1 LLCADFLYNK
11 ITEIAILK
19 KRKQRGPML
28 SLLEKLKEHVCR
40 LFILLL
46 FVLFVNGAAVSF
58 VHAQDDV
65 AKERR
70 LKASEYRSKMMAG
83 WIGQMV
89 GVGWGAP
96 TEFQYVN
103 RTIPDEE
110 VPKWDPGMV
119 NVWNQDDL
127 YVEMTFLRSLEEYGL
142 DVSIRQAGIDFANSK
157 YQVWHANMAGR
168 NNLRN
173 GIAPPDCSHP
183 EFNKHADD
191 IDYQIEADYAG
202 LIAPGLPN
210 TVITLG
216 EKFGR
221 LVNYGDGLYAGQF
234 VGGMYAE
241 AFFEDD
247 LIKII
252 EAGLACIPAESQY
265 AEMVRDVVKWHGEY
279 PDDWRATWQK
289 INEKYYENPD
299 YRRWSCSGLD
309 GEFNIDAKIN
319 GAYIITGML
328 YANNDLDQAM
338 IISMQCGQDS
348 DCNPSNAAGVLF
360 TAVGYDNLAEKY
372 ISELEQDKKFSYTE
386 YNFPALIDVCE
397 KLARE
402 IIVQA
407 GGRIE
412 KNEAGEEVFIIPV
425 KKPQPSE
432 FVTSWEPGPTAGS
445 VFTNDE
451 LPQQLCK
458 WYSQLAL
465 LLLLVLPFFVLKE
478 NRNLKTFLI
487 IIPLISVLVLWEL
500 LRGLIYEDFIETF
513 YLDQTFVFSYSIAI
527 TLLFL
532 LGERLARINRYISFG
547 VAMVVFAVAG
557 FCATMIS
564 NNGFYD
570 GAASIYYKTYGFAAL
585 TFLLAL
591 VFSSRH
597 CRKRYSKIR
606 FLLFMLLYILVLQ
619 TITAFIG
626 LSVVW
631 GADNVINIYLFVL
644 ILGISV
650 GVVVYILLLP
660 YWIVAFFSNL
670 FTQRF
675 RILLMLPENTD
686 ETIND

>member
-1 LLCADFLYNK
+1 MLDAQEDE
-11 ITEIAILK
+11 IT
-19 KRKQRGPML
+19 G
-28 SLLEKLKEHVCR
+28 
-40 LFILLL
+40 
-46 FVLFVNGAAVSF
+46 
-58 VHAQDDV
+58 
-65 AKERR
+65 RR
-70 LKASEYRSKMMAG
+70 ITVTEYRDKMMGG

-110 VPKWDPGMV
+110 VPEWYPRMV

-127 YVEMTFLRSLEEYGL
+127 YVEMTFLRSLEEHGL
-142 DVSIRQAGIDFANSK
+142 DVSIHQAGVDFANSK

-191 IDYQIEADYAG
+191 IDYQIESDYAG

-210 TVITLG
+210 AVIALG

-247 LIKII
+247 VMKII
-252 EAGLACIPAESQY
+252 EAGLGCIPAESQY
-265 AEMVRDVVKWHGEY
+265 AEMVRDVVKWQGEN
-279 PDDWRATWQK
+279 PEDWRATWQRV
-289 INEKYYENPD
+289 NEKYYENPD
-299 YRRWSCSGLD
+299 YRRWSCSGVD

-319 GAYIITGML
+319 GAYIIMGML
-328 YANNDLDQAM
+328 YADKDLDRAI

-402 IIVQA
+402 IVVQA

-412 KNEAGEEVFIIPV
+412 KNEAGEEIFIIPV
-425 KKPQPSE
+425 KEPQPSE

-451 LPQQLCK
+451 LPQQLWK
-458 WYSQLAL
+458 WYSKLAL
-465 LLLLVLPFFVLKE
+465 LFLLVLPFFVLKE

-487 IIPLISVLVLWEL
+487 IISLISVLVLWEL

-513 YLDQTFVFSYSIAI
+513 YIDQILVVSYSLAI

-547 VAMVVFAVAG
+547 VAMVVFAVIG

-564 NNGFYD
+564 HNGFYD

-585 TFLLAL
+585 TFLIAL

-597 CRKRYSKIR
+597 CRKRYSKIK
-606 FLLFMLLYILVLQ
+606 FLLFMFLYTLVLQ

-626 LSVVW
+626 LSAVW
-631 GADNVINIYLFVL
+631 GTDSVINIYLFVL

-660 YWIVAFFSNL
+660 YWILAFSIDIYK
-670 FTQRF
+670 QRF
-675 RILLMLPENTD
+675 EMCLKLPEAG
-686 ETIND
+686 